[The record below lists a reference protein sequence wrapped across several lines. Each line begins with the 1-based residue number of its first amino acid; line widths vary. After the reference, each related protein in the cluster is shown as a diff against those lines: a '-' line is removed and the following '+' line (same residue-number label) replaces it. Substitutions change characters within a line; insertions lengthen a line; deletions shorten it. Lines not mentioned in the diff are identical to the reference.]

1 MPIYYKR
8 IKDREVNPDDM
19 RQAII
24 DILDNNMSLRNNVQ
38 RKPKAGHSTIVTTVQ
53 KVQKIVGKED
63 AHQIGQVTSK
73 ERGELVTHVR
83 IICASGSAI
92 PPVWIFPRHR
102 FDQARMMKDIA
113 DTGPLGLVYPSGWL
127 TCANFLKVLEHFVK
141 HVSCSQEN
149 KVLLIMD
156 NHESHLSID
165 AVDFFIDCCLPG
177 TETGTSSADVGEH
190 LSSGKANNHPSSSS
204 SKPPDNNITTTPR
217 SGKTEKKAFVIPKHR
232 QEKKKTKEEEKGGVA

>member
-8 IKDREVNPDDM
+8 IKDREFNPDDM

-24 DILDNNMSLRNNVQ
+24 DILDNNVSLRNNVQ
-38 RKPKAGHSTIVTTVQ
+38 KKPKAGHSTMIVTTVP

-63 AHQIGQVTSK
+63 AHQIGQVTSR

-102 FDQARMMKDIA
+102 FDQARMMKDIT

-149 KVLLIMD
+149 KVLLITD

-165 AVDFFIDCCLPG
+165 AVDFY
-177 TETGTSSADVGEH
+177 VGEH
-190 LSSGKANNHPSSSS
+190 LSSGNANDHPSSSS
-204 SKPPDNNITTTPR
+204 SKPSDNDITTTPR